1 MIDVRTGELGAPVA
15 LRIPGWK
22 PGTPTVRDLKIAIKS
37 KARQHG
43 VLEMIHFLLNSKFI
57 LV

>member
-37 KARQHG
+37 KAKHHLLFLFFYG
-43 VLEMIHFLLNSKFI
+43 PVLT
-57 LV
+57 

>member
-37 KARQHG
+37 KAKHHLSIFYDP
-43 VLEMIHFLLNSKFI
+43 VLT
-57 LV
+57 